1 MEGGDGHHDPSLGP
15 TSDME
20 AGCLGFILFMG
31 VVIFITV
38 LLVNWITEDGGG
50 RFCSIL
56 TIITWIGAAIFYWR
70 SWFKG

>member
-15 TSDME
+15 TSEME

-50 RFCSIL
+50 RF
-56 TIITWIGAAIFYWR
+56 
-70 SWFKG
+70 